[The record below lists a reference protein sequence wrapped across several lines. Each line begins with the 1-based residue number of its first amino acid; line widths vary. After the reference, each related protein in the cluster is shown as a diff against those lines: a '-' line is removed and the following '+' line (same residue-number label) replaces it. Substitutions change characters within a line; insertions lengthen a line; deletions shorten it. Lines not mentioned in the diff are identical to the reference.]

1 MGIKDSIKDWLGG
14 DKKKAAYRDK
24 LKEAVSD
31 GRLDTQEMKSL
42 DELRKELEVSEVA
55 EDKTIIRRQIYNEA
69 VDSVRRDG
77 EYTQSDAAELA
88 KIQKFLALR
97 DDQVEK
103 TKWDLARLRVLTE
116 IRQGNLPTVSPS
128 SSALRGVQFEPGE
141 IAHYS
146 VAVELFELGSTRGN
160 DGVAIQWGRPYDG
173 GSARAHGVPEAGAKP
188 LGEGYLIITDRRLV
202 LRTGT
207 RTAAVKY
214 SREAQVYLYGDGLRL
229 QRTVGNTVLRFKS
242 GSEETGEIVGELL
255 SALMK

>member
-1 MGIKDSIKDWLGG
+1 MGIKDSIKDWLSK

-31 GRLDTQEMKSL
+31 GRLDTEDLKSL
-42 DELRKELEVSEVA
+42 EELQKELDVSDVA
-55 EDKTIIRRQIYNEA
+55 SDRTIVRREIYNEA

-77 EYTQSDAAELA
+77 EYTNTDAAELA

-116 IRQGNLPTVSPS
+116 IRQGNLPTVSS
-128 SSALRGVQFEPGE
+128 ASAALRGVQLEPEE

-146 VAVELFELGSTRGN
+146 VAVELFDLGTTRGN
-160 DGVAIQWGRPYDG
+160 DGVEIQWGRPYDG
-173 GSARAHGVPEAGAKP
+173 GTARAHGVPEAGAKP
-188 LGEGYLIITDRRLV
+188 LGEGYLIITNRRLV
-202 LRTGT
+202 LRTGN

-214 SREAQVYLYGDGLRL
+214 SPAAQVYLYGDGIRL
-229 QRTVGNTVLRFKS
+229 QRTVGNTVLRFKT

>member
-1 MGIKDSIKDWLGG
+1 MGIKDWFGG

-31 GRLDTQEMKSL
+31 GSLDTQEMKSL
-42 DELRKELEVSEVA
+42 EEFRKELDVSQAA
-55 EDKTIIRRQIYNEA
+55 EDRTIIRREIYNEA
-69 VDSVRRDG
+69 VGAVKRDG
-77 EYTQSDAAELA
+77 EYTNSDAAELN

-97 DDQVEK
+97 DDQVEQ

-128 SSALRGVQFEPGE
+128 NVALRGVTFEPEE

-146 VAVELFELGSTRGN
+146 ISIDVLDQSSTRGA
-160 DGVAIQWGRPYDG
+160 DGVQMVWGKPYESG
-173 GSARAHGVPEAGAKP
+173 TARAHVLPESGAKP
-188 LGEGYLIITDRRLV
+188 LGEGSLILTDRRLI
-202 LRTGT
+202 LKTGS
-207 RTAAVKY
+207 RTAAIKY
-214 SREAQVYLYGDGLRL
+214 SKDAQIHLYSDGVRL
-229 QRTVGNTVLRFKS
+229 PRTIGNMLLRFRS